1 MRRVIDRWLWRGTFE
16 PQARP
21 LPVHTESRDGSWDL
35 VSAYSSAVEQ
45 LQSQMEALVQAAER
59 RAAAETSG
67 NVPAAV
73 ASEQEIRQIAKGLLP
88 GMDAIDRI
96 VEAAEQ
102 VDRTDEFFTN
112 WLISI
117 KALQVRFRRILE
129 DIGVVAISAV
139 GSEVN
144 FEIHDVVA
152 VVAAGEYPPDT
163 IVKEQQTGYY
173 FRGKLL
179 RDAKVI
185 VAQ

>member
-1 MRRVIDRWLWRGTFE
+1 MLQAIDKWLWRGVFE
-16 PQARP
+16 PVAQP
-21 LPVHTESRDGSWDL
+21 LPVHSESRDGGADL
-35 VSAYSSAVEQ
+35 VSAYSVAVQQ

-59 RAAAETSG
+59 RAAAEQSG
-67 NVPAAV
+67 NAPVTAA
-73 ASEQEIRQIAKGLLP
+73 SDHEMRQIAKGLLP

-144 FEIHDVVA
+144 LEIHDVVA
-152 VVAAGEYPPDT
+152 VVPAGEFPPDT

-179 RDAKVI
+179 RDAKVV